1 MIIGSGDHQYEWID
15 NWARIPDSPSA
26 RDGWAHPGMAVTPS
40 GELVTVHPGDS
51 TMLVFDRDGHLLR
64 SWPVPAREVHQI
76 AVAGDFLWVA
86 DPGRKNVRAGGIF
99 EPSYGEWGGQILQLS
114 FDGDLVS
121 RIVQPD
127 HPVYSDGTF
136 APTSVS
142 VFQESM
148 GGNGDIWVA
157 DGYGESYLHRYN
169 SSGNYLASIDGQ
181 EGRAGRFACPHGVW
195 VDYRKSEPELLI
207 ADRTNRRVQV
217 YDLEGRYKRHYGTD
231 VLTSPSSFAID
242 GDQLIVAE
250 LRARLAV
257 FDIDDSFVCYIG
269 ENEKIARVHRNGPQ
283 DVPGWPNNL
292 DENGNV
298 IRSRILEPGRFNS
311 PHGIAVDDA
320 GNIYVGEWLVG
331 GRYTKLAKQ
340 QVLP

>member
-1 MIIGSGDHQYEWID
+1 
-15 NWARIPDSPSA
+15 
-26 RDGWAHPGMAVTPS
+26 
-40 GELVTVHPGDS
+40 
-51 TMLVFDRDGHLLR
+51 MLVFDRDGHLLR

-169 SSGNYLASIDGQ
+169 SSGTYLASIDGR
-181 EGRAGRFACPHGVW
+181 EGRAGRLACRPGVW
-195 VDYRKSEPELLI
+195 VRGRAGPKRANYQSGQVAKRRRHRKNSYR
-207 ADRTNRRVQV
+207 
-217 YDLEGRYKRHYGTD
+217 GRNT
-231 VLTSPSSFAID
+231 P
-242 GDQLIVAE
+242 
-250 LRARLAV
+250 
-257 FDIDDSFVCYIG
+257 
-269 ENEKIARVHRNGPQ
+269 HRFWW
-283 DVPGWPNNL
+283 V
-292 DENGNV
+292 
-298 IRSRILEPGRFNS
+298 R
-311 PHGIAVDDA
+311 
-320 GNIYVGEWLVG
+320 
-331 GRYTKLAKQ
+331 
-340 QVLP
+340 